1 MIENNKNMN
10 PNKINKLQS
19 AVERFLSEH
28 RVGAG
33 AKFTHISMGSSFTG
47 KFQLDKDNNK
57 KFYELYGDA
66 VEYGLEFSIAEK
78 QKEFAPILIDIDLKI
93 PSDDYVEGRL
103 YSNSMILTIID
114 SYREA
119 IKEYL
124 DVTNQEL
131 EASVFEKPN
140 PTKKGTMIK
149 DGFHIIFS
157 NICANSKVRHL
168 IRNKVV
174 KKLAS
179 DDMFSCYTESI
190 KDIIDKHVVSSNSWL
205 MYGSRKTD
213 GYLYELTKMF
223 NIENNEMNID
233 KLSINKK
240 EIVEKYSLQDDF
252 WHEDNATP
260 LLSHL
265 QYSDIDQEYS
275 KIGEKYSTNNN
286 VLNEVI
292 ISESKEDEIRR
303 ATFLVSL
310 LSPDRCNSF
319 ESWIRIGWALH
330 NIDNSMLH
338 VWINFSKKS
347 SKFKEG
353 DCEDRWYKMR
363 NEGLTIRSLM
373 LWAEEDNYNL
383 YHQFIASEFSIL
395 LNRSLDG
402 STYNVAKA
410 LHSRYINRFVC
421 ASIKSKAWYEFRNHK
436 WYKVPEGYS
445 LRLEI
450 SEKFVDE
457 YSKLVYKY
465 SLQAT
470 QLEGMDKEEA
480 QIKASRTQKIVEKL
494 KDISFKD
501 KIMKECEV
509 LFFDPEFENKLDENY
524 DLIGYS
530 NGVYDLANE
539 EFRDGKPDDYIFK
552 CTNVDYYQFN
562 MKNPF
567 SSKMLKFFEEILPNE
582 DVRKYLLLS
591 LSTCVSGYNKEEKL
605 IIASGSGSNGKSLLF
620 SLVQLALG
628 DYYISC
634 PITIITR
641 KRNSSNQ
648 ASPELLRIKGARCG
662 CFQETDNNDELNVGI
677 MKEIT
682 GNDSFMVRGLY
693 SEPVEVKPQI
703 KFFLA
708 CNETPQIKK
717 IDGGTLRRL
726 VNILFGSKFVDSPK
740 KSNEFLIDNMLKQ
753 KIQEWGS
760 IFSSYLIY
768 LYVTEY
774 KKLSTLKVPE
784 DVKMSTNM
792 YIMENDHFT
801 EFFINKLEFTE
812 NKKDTISIKTMYE
825 EFKLWFKDYHE
836 GANLPKQSELNKF
849 LTEKIGEAK
858 SGKWKFYKIKVNPTK
873 DKEEDDDDDDND
885 DDI

>member
-1 MIENNKNMN
+1 
-10 PNKINKLQS
+10 
-19 AVERFLSEH
+19 
-28 RVGAG
+28 
-33 AKFTHISMGSSFTG
+33 
-47 KFQLDKDNNK
+47 
-57 KFYELYGDA
+57 
-66 VEYGLEFSIAEK
+66 
-78 QKEFAPILIDIDLKI
+78 
-93 PSDDYVEGRL
+93 
-103 YSNSMILTIID
+103 
-114 SYREA
+114 
-119 IKEYL
+119 
-124 DVTNQEL
+124 
-131 EASVFEKPN
+131 
-140 PTKKGTMIK
+140 
-149 DGFHIIFS
+149 
-157 NICANSKVRHL
+157 
-168 IRNKVV
+168 
-174 KKLAS
+174 
-179 DDMFSCYTESI
+179 
-190 KDIIDKHVVSSNSWL
+190 
-205 MYGSRKTD
+205 
-213 GYLYELTKMF
+213 
-223 NIENNEMNID
+223 
-233 KLSINKK
+233 
-240 EIVEKYSLQDDF
+240 
-252 WHEDNATP
+252 
-260 LLSHL
+260 
-265 QYSDIDQEYS
+265 
-275 KIGEKYSTNNN
+275 
-286 VLNEVI
+286 
-292 ISESKEDEIRR
+292 
-303 ATFLVSL
+303 
-310 LSPDRCNSF
+310 
-319 ESWIRIGWALH
+319 
-330 NIDNSMLH
+330 
-338 VWINFSKKS
+338 
-347 SKFKEG
+347 
-353 DCEDRWYKMR
+353 
-363 NEGLTIRSLM
+363 
-373 LWAEEDNYNL
+373 
-383 YHQFIASEFSIL
+383 
-395 LNRSLDG
+395 
-402 STYNVAKA
+402 
-410 LHSRYINRFVC
+410 
-421 ASIKSKAWYEFRNHK
+421 
-436 WYKVPEGYS
+436 
-445 LRLEI
+445 
-450 SEKFVDE
+450 
-457 YSKLVYKY
+457 
-465 SLQAT
+465 
-470 QLEGMDKEEA
+470 MDKEEA